1 MPPKEQDW
9 RIIVVRLNPPDNS
22 VVDATIFP
30 KKLCAHRRMI
40 KKRSFSPLLFKRASD
55 SPRDKL
61 VRTCSCR
68 FKPNVEK
75 LSSLLLK
82 NVSLFCEFFH
92 TKFFLS
98 FSSCRRLR
106 LRFSFYFLVSFW
118 AKAADCRLA
127 RKKPNA
133 NCTLSKISLNSR
145 LTQAVYLLTPSS
157 SREEDTHR
165 ASVLASTTKSE

>member
-1 MPPKEQDW
+1 MPPKEEDW

-106 LRFSFYFLVSFW
+106 LRFSFFFW
-118 AKAADCRLA
+118 SRFGRKQPTADSHEKSRTPTALYPKFPSTVGSPKPSISSLP
-127 RKKPNA
+127 RRREKK
-133 NCTLSKISLNSR
+133 TRI
-145 LTQAVYLLTPSS
+145 
-157 SREEDTHR
+157 EHR
-165 ASVLASTTKSE
+165 C

>member
-1 MPPKEQDW
+1 MPPKEEDW

-22 VVDATIFP
+22 VVDATIFV
-30 KKLCAHRRMI
+30 KKLCAHRRMT

-98 FSSCRRLR
+98 FSSSSS
-106 LRFSFYFLVSFW
+106 SFFFFFFGLVW
-118 AKAADCRLA
+118 AKAADCRADSHEKSRTPTALYPKFPSTVGSPKPSISSLP
-127 RKKPNA
+127 RRREKK
-133 NCTLSKISLNSR
+133 TRI
-145 LTQAVYLLTPSS
+145 
-157 SREEDTHR
+157 EHR
-165 ASVLASTTKSE
+165 C

>member
-1 MPPKEQDW
+1 LLLFLSVDEGEFCIVPPKEEDW

-22 VVDATIFP
+22 VVDATIFV
-30 KKLCAHRRMI
+30 KKLCAHRRMT

-98 FSSCRRLR
+98 FSSSSSSFFFF
-106 LRFSFYFLVSFW
+106 FSVSFGRKQPT
-118 AKAADCRLA
+118 AEPTRTKKAERQLHFIQNF
-127 RKKPNA
+127 P
-133 NCTLSKISLNSR
+133 
-145 LTQAVYLLTPSS
+145 QQ
-157 SREEDTHR
+157 
-165 ASVLASTTKSE
+165 